1 MRMRTAATVSVF
13 ALTTFAVLA
22 FVRHADAKEPRP
34 GAPTEYIETL
44 HGEWTGEAKL
54 MANPVHTTLRW
65 TSVLSGKFTR
75 LELEHRAGG
84 AEGAVIFAGHSYV
97 ANKPGPE
104 TSGTWFDSSGT
115 VRPQAVRVDDGA
127 LIVDWGTAET
137 EEGRS
142 VYKLV
147 EGDKLQVEDW
157 VKRGEEFHPFAGGN
171 LTRE

>member
-1 MRMRTAATVSVF
+1 MRTRSALLGSGLLSGCLALVF
-13 ALTTFAVLA
+13 V
-22 FVRHADAKEPRP
+22 VRTADAKEPRP
-34 GAPTEYIETL
+34 GAPTEYLETL

-97 ANKPGPE
+97 ANTPGPK

-147 EGDKLQVEDW
+147 EGDNLQVEDW